1 MATTRGTAGTD
12 PAGSRLTSTV
22 PAGATSPADVNE
34 TARLEAFSDG
44 VFAIAI
50 TLLVLDL
57 KVSHAA
63 GVPLVRAL
71 AAAWPSYVAFLASVA
86 TIGIMWLN
94 HHRLFRMIGRVDQG
108 LLVWNSLLLL
118 GVTVVPFPTS
128 LLSGYLG
135 GPDARAA
142 ALVYGGTF
150 LYIALAFNL
159 LWRHA
164 SGERHGRSL
173 LILPDQHPAVQEI
186 HANFRIGP
194 LSYFAVLALAWWQP
208 LASVLLAA
216 ALAAFYARPPR
227 AELP

>member
-1 MATTRGTAGTD
+1 MATTRGTATD
-12 PAGSRLTSTV
+12 PAASRLTSH
-22 PAGATSPADVNE
+22 PATGAASAADVNE

-57 KVSHAA
+57 KVPHTP
-63 GVPLVRAL
+63 GVALGVQL
-71 AAAWPSYVAFLASVA
+71 AAAWPSYVAFLASFA

-94 HHRLFRMIGRVDQG
+94 HHRLFCLIGRVDQG
-108 LLVWNSLLLL
+108 LLVSNALLLL

-128 LLSGYLG
+128 LLSFYLG
-135 GPDARAA
+135 GPDAHVAA
-142 ALVYGGTF
+142 MLYAGTF

-164 SGERHGRSL
+164 SRVRNGRSL
-173 LILPDQHPAVQEI
+173 LIVSDDHEAVQEI
-186 HANFRIGP
+186 HASFRIGP
-194 LSYFAVLALAWWQP
+194 LSYLVILARAAWQP
-208 LASVLLAA
+208 LASVILAG

-227 AELP
+227 SELP

>member
-1 MATTRGTAGTD
+1 MATTRGTATD
-12 PAGSRLTSTV
+12 PAASRLTSQA
-22 PAGATSPADVNE
+22 PSGAPSAAEVNE

-57 KVSHAA
+57 KVPHTP
-63 GVPLVRAL
+63 GVALGRQL
-71 AAAWPSYVAFLASVA
+71 AAAWPSYVAFLASFA

-94 HHRLFRMIGRVDQG
+94 HHRLFCLIGRVDQG
-108 LLVWNSLLLL
+108 LLVWNGLLLL

-128 LLSGYLG
+128 LLSAYLG

-142 ALVYGGTF
+142 ALVYAGTF

-164 SGERHGRSL
+164 SRVRNGGSL
-173 LILPDQHPAVQEI
+173 LIVPDDHAAVQEV
-186 HANFRIGP
+186 HASFRVGP
-194 LSYFAVLALAWWQP
+194 LSYLIVLALAAWQP
-208 LASVLLAA
+208 LASVVLAG

-227 AELP
+227 TALP